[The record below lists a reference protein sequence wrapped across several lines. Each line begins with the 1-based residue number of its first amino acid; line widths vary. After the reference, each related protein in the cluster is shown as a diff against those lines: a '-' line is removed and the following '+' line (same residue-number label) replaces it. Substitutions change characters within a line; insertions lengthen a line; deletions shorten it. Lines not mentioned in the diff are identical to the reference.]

1 MGRGYPCK
9 GGVVAFAKGFS
20 VGLAEPGRRI
30 AVVLGLFC
38 ALAFVAALVG
48 PGAASAAIPTHNLL
62 LGNPGAEVGSASPDG
77 NGAHSPP
84 HWIHEFGGHPV
95 QVLYGAPG
103 FPSTAEAAR
112 IGGGR
117 SFFAGGQT
125 QARQVGSQD
134 QQASIKQTAIFPYD
148 NALKASVD
156 SGAVQATVS
165 GCLGGNANQ
174 ADDVEL
180 IAIPF
185 DQHGHPTSSGF
196 SVFGPG
202 PADRGNQTE
211 LLPEANTTVVPAGT
225 RSILIRM
232 LFNRSGHATYGGY
245 DNGYADNVALRL
257 SPTGSTPHA
266 ADCPPSSSLGKPTDP
281 YGTNSAV
288 GLIRVGEIK
297 LKQQS
302 ARLKLVCVLPGTPC
316 NGKLKLDAT
325 LPGASGNSQLATA
338 KFTIRDGK
346 AKRITVKLNA
356 SAASALA
363 KLSKEPLEELKITVT
378 ATIAG
383 QSTQF
388 SVGVTR

>member
-1 MGRGYPCK
+1 M
-9 GGVVAFAKGFS
+9 AFAKDFS
-20 VGLAEPGRRI
+20 IGLAEPRRRI

-48 PGAASAAIPTHNLL
+48 PGTASAAIPTHNLL
-62 LGNPGAEVGSASPDG
+62 TNPGAEEGSASPDG
-77 NGAHSPP
+77 NGAYSPP
-84 HWIHEFGGHPV
+84 HWIHEFGSDPV
-95 QVLYGAPG
+95 QVSYGAPG

-125 QARQVGSQD
+125 AGPQD
-134 QQASIKQTAIFPYD
+134 QYASIKQTAIFPYD

-165 GCLGGNANQ
+165 GCLGGSANQ
-174 ADDVEL
+174 TDYVEL
-180 IAIPF
+180 FAIPF
-185 DQHGHPTSSGF
+185 DQNGHAISSGF
-196 SVFGPG
+196 FVLGPG

-211 LLPEANTTVVPAGT
+211 LLPETKTTVVPAGT

-232 LFNRSGHATYGGY
+232 FFNRSSAQGTYN
-245 DNGYADNVALRL
+245 DGYADNVALRL

-288 GLIRVGEIK
+288 GLIRVGKIK
-297 LKQQS
+297 LKHRS

-316 NGKLKLDAT
+316 KGKLKLVAK
-325 LPGASGNSQLATA
+325 LPGAGGNLQLGTA
-338 KFTIRDGK
+338 KFTIGDGK
-346 AKRITVKLNA
+346 SKGIEVKEKA
-356 SAASALA
+356 SVVSRLA
-363 KLSKEPLEELKITVT
+363 KLSKKRLKKLQITVT

-383 QSTQF
+383 QSTKF
-388 SVGVTR
+388 TVGVIR

>member
-1 MGRGYPCK
+1 
-9 GGVVAFAKGFS
+9 VAFAKDFS
-20 VGLAEPGRRI
+20 IGLAEPRRRI

-38 ALAFVAALVG
+38 ALAFVAALGG
-48 PGAASAAIPTHNLL
+48 PGTASAAIPTHNLL
-62 LGNPGAEVGSASPDG
+62 TNPGAEAGSASPDG
-77 NGAHSPP
+77 NGAYSPP
-84 HWIHEFGGHPV
+84 HWIFEFGGHAV
-95 QVLYGAPG
+95 QVRYGALG

-125 QARQVGSQD
+125 SNLQNQD
-134 QQASIKQTAIFPYD
+134 ASIKQTAIFPFD

-165 GCLGGNANQ
+165 GCLGGNANHTDSVQ
-174 ADDVEL
+174 L
-180 IAIPF
+180 FAIPF
-185 DQHGHPTSSGF
+185 DQNGHATSSGF
-196 SVFGPG
+196 FVLGPG

-211 LLPEANTTVVPAGT
+211 LLPEAKTTVVPAGT

-232 LFNRSGHATYGGY
+232 HFNRSYYPAGSTYFGY
-245 DNGYADNVALRL
+245 DDGYADNVALRL

-288 GLIRVGEIK
+288 GLIRVGTIK
-297 LKQQS
+297 LKYRS

-316 NGKLKLDAT
+316 KGTLKLVAK
-325 LPGASGNSQLATA
+325 LPGAGGDLQLGTAT
-338 KFTIRDGK
+338 FTIGDGK
-346 AKRITVKLNA
+346 SKGIEVKEKA
-356 SAASALA
+356 SVASPLA
-363 KLSKEPLEELKITVT
+363 KLSKKRLKNLKITVT

-383 QSTQF
+383 QSTKF
-388 SVGVTR
+388 TVGVIR

>member
-1 MGRGYPCK
+1 MA
-9 GGVVAFAKGFS
+9 VAKDFCF
-20 VGLAEPGRRI
+20 GLAGPGRRI

-38 ALAFVAALVG
+38 SLSFVAALVG
-48 PGAASAAIPTHNLL
+48 PGSASAAIPTHNLL
-62 LGNPGAEVGSASPDG
+62 LGNPGAEAGSASPDG
-77 NGAHSPP
+77 NGAYPPP

-95 QVLYGAPG
+95 QVRYGAPG
-103 FPSTAEAAR
+103 FPATAEAAR

-125 QARQVGSQD
+125 RARQVGSHD

-174 ADDVEL
+174 ADDVNL

-185 DQHGHPTSSGF
+185 DQHGHRTSSGF
-196 SVFGPG
+196 SVLGPG
-202 PADRGNQTE
+202 PADRGDQTE
-211 LLPEANTTVVPAGT
+211 LLAEANTTVVPAGT
-225 RSILIRM
+225 RSILVRM
-232 LFNRSGHATYGGY
+232 LFNRSGHATYSGY

-257 SPTGSTPHA
+257 SPTGSKPHA
-266 ADCPPSSSLGKPTDP
+266 ADCPRSSSLGKPTDP

-288 GLIRVGEIK
+288 GLIRVGRIK

-316 NGKLKLDAT
+316 DGRLRLDAT
-325 LPGASGNSQLATA
+325 LPGAGGNLQLGTA
-338 KFTIRDGK
+338 EFTIRDGK
-346 AKRITVKLNA
+346 AKRIEVTLNA
-356 SAASALA
+356 SAASGLA
-363 KLSKEPLEELKITVT
+363 KLSKISLEEVKIRVT
-378 ATIAG
+378 ATVARH
-383 QSTQF
+383 STRF